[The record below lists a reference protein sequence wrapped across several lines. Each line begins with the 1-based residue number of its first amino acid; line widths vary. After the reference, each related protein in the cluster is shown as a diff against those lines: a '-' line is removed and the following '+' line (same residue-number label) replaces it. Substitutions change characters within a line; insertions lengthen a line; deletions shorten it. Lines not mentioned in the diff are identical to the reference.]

1 MFFWGNKHELLR
13 EAKKEA
19 SMAQKTWDTVCN
31 LNEKL
36 LGHIDSETALLEE
49 VKTAVTSC
57 PEASHIMAQN
67 GILKKQGV
75 QLETQGETLK
85 TQGVELVKQGKT
97 QMKVLGMLTLSALL
111 LSFLLYAIFTMNN
124 RGIIKAEAVLVEE
137 QVELK
142 EGN

>member
-1 MFFWGNKHELLR
+1 MIFWGTRHELLK

-19 SMAQKTWDTVCN
+19 SMMQKTWDTVCN

-36 LGHIDSETALLEE
+36 LGHIDSETILLEE

-67 GILKKQGV
+67 GLLERQRK
-75 QLETQGETLK
+75 QLETQGDELK
-85 TQGVELVKQGKT
+85 TQGKT
-97 QMKVLGMLTLSALL
+97 QYKILGMLTLSALL
-111 LSFLLYAIFTMNN
+111 LSFLLYAVFTLNHK
-124 RGIIKAEAVLVEE
+124 GIVKTEAVLTEEAVEI
-137 QVELK
+137 